1 MSQTEAL
8 LNQDIHAV
16 ASVLKRYLRKLPD
29 PVLSFSIYDALID
42 LVRNNQLIERLP
54 LNNDKFLDSPQK
66 VTIYEMVLKSLLEIF
81 KILPVEHQEVL
92 KVLAAHIGKVRRC
105 SERNLM
111 NLHNLSLVFAPS
123 LIHDFDGE
131 KDIVDMKERN
141 YIVEFILGNYRD
153 IFKQA

>member
-1 MSQTEAL
+1 
-8 LNQDIHAV
+8 
-16 ASVLKRYLRKLPD
+16 
-29 PVLSFSIYDALID
+29 
-42 LVRNNQLIERLP
+42 
-54 LNNDKFLDSPQK
+54 
-66 VTIYEMVLKSLLEIF
+66 
-81 KILPVEHQEVL
+81 
-92 KVLAAHIGKVRRC
+92 
-105 SERNLM
+105 M